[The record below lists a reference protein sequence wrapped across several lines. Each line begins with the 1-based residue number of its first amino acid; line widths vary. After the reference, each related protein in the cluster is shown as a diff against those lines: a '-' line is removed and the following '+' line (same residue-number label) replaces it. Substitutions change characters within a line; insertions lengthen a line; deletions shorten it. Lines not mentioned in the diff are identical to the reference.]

1 MTWQGWGMTQMG
13 LWSGGSATHEE
24 NETDTSNGTW
34 GWKVLRIWDT
44 IGIILI
50 QGGRGAG
57 VSGSEEGCDVW
68 S

>member
-1 MTWQGWGMTQMG
+1 MAAV
-13 LWSGGSATHEE
+13 GGDAADGFMVWRICHARG
-24 NETDTSNGTW
+24 NETDRLNGTW